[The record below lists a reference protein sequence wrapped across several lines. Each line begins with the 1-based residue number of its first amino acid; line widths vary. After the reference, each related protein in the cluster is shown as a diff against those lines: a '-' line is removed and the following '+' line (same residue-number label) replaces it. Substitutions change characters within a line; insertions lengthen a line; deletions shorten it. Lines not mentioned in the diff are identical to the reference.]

1 MFVING
7 LEIDPV
13 LAGMVGSLLV
23 FLLQLFFCHKVKHPT
38 AKRIP
43 MFTLLCGILFG
54 LLMYCGVLGDGAAEM
69 ANQRMGFSLVV
80 LFAIMYAGDLL
91 GWIVYGFYRRMKQQ
105 REDMQLQ

>member
-1 MFVING
+1 
-7 LEIDPV
+7 
-13 LAGMVGSLLV
+13 
-23 FLLQLFFCHKVKHPT
+23 
-38 AKRIP
+38 